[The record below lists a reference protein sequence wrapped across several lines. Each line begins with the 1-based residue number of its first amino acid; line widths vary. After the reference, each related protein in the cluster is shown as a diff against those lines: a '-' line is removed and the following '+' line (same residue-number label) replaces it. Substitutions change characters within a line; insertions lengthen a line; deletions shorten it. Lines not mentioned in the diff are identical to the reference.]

1 MKTAVKTFLIDT
13 VLMIIGTLLIAV
25 AINGFLRPHEFLS
38 GGMAGTSLIVY
49 YHWQGIPFGVL
60 YFLLNIPVFIL
71 GFFVVGRK
79 FILFSLWAVIIYST
93 MFLIV
98 TPKIDIDD
106 KLLSALIAGILS
118 GAGVAVILR
127 TNGTCSGTEII
138 SIIIN
143 KFYTINL
150 STTNLV
156 MNGILMTVAFFILPV
171 ENVLYSFVFA
181 AMNAQAMNVVFKGLA
196 KRKAVMIISTHWK
209 EILDRLTRE
218 KRIGVTLLSAKGG
231 YSGREEPILYSIVK
245 SHNVST
251 VRTVTMQADPAA
263 FIVIMGTT
271 DIINDTVG
279 NQPPWEKQ
287 LYQHHVKHTEAAK
300 K

>member
-1 MKTAVKTFLIDT
+1 MV
-13 VLMIIGTLLIAV
+13 IGSLLIAV
-25 AINGFLRPHEFLS
+25 AVNGFLRPHEFLS

-49 YHWQGIPFGVL
+49 YHWSGIPFGVL

-79 FILFSLWAVIIYST
+79 FILFSLWAVLIHSA
-93 MFLIV
+93 MFSFVVPDILI
-98 TPKIDIDD
+98 PD
-106 KLLSALIAGILS
+106 KLLSALVAGIIS

-143 KFYTINL
+143 KFYSINL

-156 MNGILMTVAFFILPV
+156 MNAVLMGISCFILPI
-171 ENVLYSFVFA
+171 ENVLYSFVFII
-181 AMNAQAMNVVFKGLA
+181 MNAQVMNSVFKGLA
-196 KRKAVMIISTHWK
+196 KRKAVMIISHDWK
-209 EILDRLTRE
+209 TILDKLTRE

-231 YSGREEPILYSIVK
+231 YSGVEEPILYSIVR
-245 SHNVST
+245 SHHVSV
-251 VRTVTMQADPAA
+251 VRAVTMKTDPAA
-263 FIVIMGTT
+263 FVIVMETT

-279 NQPPWEKQ
+279 NQPPWKKH
-287 LYQHHVKHTEAAK
+287 LYQERRRTPRN
-300 K
+300 

>member
-1 MKTAVKTFLIDT
+1 MVDT
-13 VLMIIGTLLIAV
+13 VLMVIGSLLIAV
-25 AINGFLRPHEFLS
+25 AVNGFLRPHEFLS

-49 YHWQGIPFGVL
+49 YHWSGIPFGVL

-79 FILFSLWAVIIYST
+79 FILFSLWAVLIHSA
-93 MFLIV
+93 MFSFVVPDILI
-98 TPKIDIDD
+98 PD
-106 KLLSALIAGILS
+106 KLLSALVAGIIS

-143 KFYTINL
+143 KFYSINL

-156 MNGILMTVAFFILPV
+156 MNAVLMGISCFILPI
-171 ENVLYSFVFA
+171 ENVLYSFVFII
-181 AMNAQAMNVVFKGLA
+181 MNAQVMNSVFKGLA
-196 KRKAVMIISTHWK
+196 KRKAVMIISHDWK
-209 EILDRLTRE
+209 TILDKLTRE

-231 YSGREEPILYSIVK
+231 YSGVEEPILYSIVR
-245 SHNVST
+245 SHHVSV
-251 VRTVTMQADPAA
+251 VRAVTMKTDPAA
-263 FIVIMGTT
+263 FVIVMETT

-279 NQPPWEKQ
+279 NQPPWKKH
-287 LYQHHVKHTEAAK
+287 LYQERRRTPRN
-300 K
+300 